1 MNDRTPTVREAGEEV
16 IRERFLRLFP
26 AREGVLV
33 SSAED
38 AGLLELPGG
47 RWIWTED
54 LLVEDVHFRLRWAD
68 PLLLGRKALG
78 VSLSDCAAMGAD
90 PFAVLISLAL
100 PGDLPLEFLDRLALG
115 LREEAARWEVG
126 LAGGDTNASPGP
138 LVLGT
143 SVLGRVIGEPFLA
156 NRARPGDVL
165 AVTGPLGG
173 AALGLFCLERGL
185 DLPAAR
191 EAVQRQLCPPVRLAE
206 ARELARSGL
215 RVACRDASDGL
226 VPAARALA
234 SASGVA
240 VEIEE
245 ASLPLVP
252 GLAEAAREL
261 GLDPFLLALWGG
273 EDYELV
279 VSLPRLPDRPLLLP
293 LGRVVEG
300 EGVFLL
306 RDGKR
311 IPLTGEG
318 YDSVR
323 GGGGWPWKSA

>member
-1 MNDRTPTVREAGEEV
+1 LKGTVGEAGEEE

-26 AREGVLV
+26 LREGISV
-33 SSAED
+33 SSRED
-38 AGLLELPGG
+38 AGMLELGG
-47 RWIWTED
+47 GLWVWTED
-54 LLVEDVHFRLRWAD
+54 LLVEEIHFRRRWAD
-68 PLLLGRKALG
+68 PFLLGRKALG
-78 VSLSDCAAMGAD
+78 VSLADCAAMGAE
-90 PFAVLISLAL
+90 PFAVLVSLAL
-100 PGDLPLEFLDRLALG
+100 PRDLPLEFLERLALG
-115 LREEAARWEVG
+115 LREEAVRWRLG
-126 LAGGDTNASPGP
+126 LAGGDTNASPHP
-138 LVLGT
+138 LVIGT
-143 SVLGRVIGEPFLA
+143 SVLGRVPGEPFRVD
-156 NRARPGDVL
+156 RARPGDVL

-173 AALGLFCLERGL
+173 AALGLYCLEQGL

-191 EAVQRQLCPPVRLAE
+191 ESVQRQLCPPVRLEE
-206 ARELARSGL
+206 ARALARSGL

-252 GLAEAAREL
+252 GLSEAAREL
-261 GLDPFLLALWGG
+261 GLDPVSLALWGG

-279 VSLPRLPDRPLLLP
+279 VSLPRLPDSPPLLP
-293 LGRVVEG
+293 VGRVVKG

-306 RDGKR
+306 REGKR
-311 IPLTGEG
+311 IPLAGRG

-323 GGGGWPWKSA
+323 GGDDLPWRSA